1 MTGLL
6 PVTAAAVA
14 FIGSHLVLSH
24 PLRRPIVEAV
34 GERSFTL
41 IYVLVA
47 IAAITLLA
55 TAYRAAPAGPPLW
68 PVGTVLWVIVTVV
81 MLLAAVL
88 LMGSLVRNPAMP
100 NAATAPAIARG
111 VFAVTRHPMMWS
123 FALWGLCHATIY
135 PIPANLVLTAAI
147 VVLALGGAALQDGK
161 KAASV
166 PELWQPW
173 QAQTSF
179 WPFAAIVDGRARLG
193 DGLRGLG
200 GHALGG
206 GLLVWLLATWAHGPI
221 AGWRVGLW
229 HWIG

>member
-1 MTGLL
+1 MAFAWFASALERRRPTARRTYGWGRGSILAALANASVLLVGSLIGNPALPTGG
-6 PVTAAAVA
+6 AVA
-14 FIGSHLVLSH
+14 
-24 PLRRPIVEAV
+24 
-34 GERSFTL
+34 
-41 IYVLVA
+41 
-47 IAAITLLA
+47 A
-55 TAYRAAPAGPPLW
+55 TPAQ
-68 PVGTVLWVIVTVV
+68 
-81 MLLAAVL
+81 
-88 LMGSLVRNPAMP
+88 
-100 NAATAPAIARG
+100 ARG